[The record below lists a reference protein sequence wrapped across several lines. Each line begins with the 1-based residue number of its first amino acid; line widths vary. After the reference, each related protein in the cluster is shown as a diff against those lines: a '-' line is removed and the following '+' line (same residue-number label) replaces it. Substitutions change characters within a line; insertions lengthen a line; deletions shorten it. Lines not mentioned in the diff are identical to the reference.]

1 MRFVKATERLPKHD
15 WPIHVKIDGIPFM
28 GNFYNVEPGGAV
40 WFYVSKGDDSW
51 RIPPEKFNG
60 LEWLCEDEQDEG
72 WVPVESPPPT
82 NEKFNESEYYLCLL
96 ESTEYVVCWYNSID
110 KVWRVANFKAD
121 SLPLIGIT
129 HYRKLPQPPATT

>member
-1 MRFVKATERLPKHD
+1 MRFVKATERLP
-15 WPIHVKIDGIPFM
+15 IQATGTEIVVKYKGYLYICKAIAKKFVFREGAIP
-28 GNFYNVEPGGAV
+28 GNNILGEFEYEN
-40 WFYVSKGDDSW
+40 
-51 RIPPEKFNG
+51 I
-60 LEWLCEDEQDEG
+60 EWLDMDEQDEG